1 MVRGFKVVAAMLL
14 GAGLAA
20 GSVAGAGNVGAASPI
35 PTAFVNVA
43 VSPDY
48 ITYGHTTLT
57 VTGRLVE
64 SADHN
69 AGVPAELVDINSVST
84 GITIGTATTDS
95 TGRFSVTESTL
106 VWADQLVAVTAGDA
120 TYGGATS
127 ARVDVSVIVA
137 PTRITLN
144 KQALLVAPA
153 GTVRTFTGKAE
164 VEVNGKWIPLPGA
177 YVQVAQNDGLTLPAN
192 GPIGTTG
199 SNGTFSLRAEA
210 ISSGGHWFA
219 NTTWVYPSP
228 ITSQPLYTQVNSNMV
243 DAYVSYRTR
252 ITRFSIPARA
262 QTHHGLDINGAM
274 QLWDGSKW
282 DGPDAVA
289 DPTVWMRRLPGGR
302 WTPVM
307 QMQAGPSG
315 GSVLTFAQDGLF
327 LNGGRGIA
335 PGRYEWRAQQQYSD
349 DFSVYYAV
357 FRASAPVYLVTTVV
371 DNTCVTGLTVGHAN
385 GRTQVGG
392 EVQDSCGPGEASF
405 GPVRGTYDVYFHP
418 RGTTKWRLI
427 GSARTGNGSL
437 GFTRA
442 GTLNGYFKVVFPAQ
456 WYYLGSTSRSVY
468 VG

>member
-1 MVRGFKVVAAMLL
+1 MLL

-35 PTAFVNVA
+35 PTAFVNVT

-69 AGVPAELVDINSVST
+69 AGVPAEFVDINSVST

-106 VWADQLVAVTAGDA
+106 VWADELVAVTAGDA

-127 ARVDVSVIVA
+127 ARVEVSVIVA

-144 KQALLVAPA
+144 KQAQLVAPA
-153 GTVRTFTGKAE
+153 GTARTFTGKAQ

-192 GPIGTTG
+192 GPIGTTS

-228 ITSQPLYTQVNSNMV
+228 TTSQPLYSQVNSNVV

-262 QTHHGLDINGAM
+262 QTHRGLDINGAM
-274 QLWDGSKW
+274 QLWNGSKW

-289 DPTVWMRRLPGGR
+289 DPTIWMRRLPGGR

-327 LNGGRGIA
+327 L
-335 PGRYEWRAQQQYSD
+335 
-349 DFSVYYAV
+349 YYAV
-357 FRASAPVYLVTTVV
+357 FNASAPVYLVTTVV
-371 DNTCVTGLTVGHAN
+371 DNTCVTGLTVGHAD

-405 GPVRGTYDVYFHP
+405 GPVRGTFDVYFHP
-418 RGTTKWRLI
+418 RGTTKWRLL
-427 GSARTGNGSL
+427 GSARTGSGSL
-437 GFTRA
+437 SFTRA

-456 WYYLGSTSRSVY
+456 WYYLGSTSKSVY

>member
-1 MVRGFKVVAAMLL
+1 
-14 GAGLAA
+14 
-20 GSVAGAGNVGAASPI
+20 VAGAGNVGAASPI
-35 PTAFVNVA
+35 PAAFVNVT

-69 AGVPAELVDINSVST
+69 AGVPAEFVDINSVST
-84 GITIGTATTDS
+84 GIAIGTATTDF

-106 VWADQLVAVTAGDA
+106 VWADQ
-120 TYGGATS
+120 
-127 ARVDVSVIVA
+127 
-137 PTRITLN
+137 
-144 KQALLVAPA
+144 
-153 GTVRTFTGKAE
+153 
-164 VEVNGKWIPLPGA
+164 
-177 YVQVAQNDGLTLPAN
+177 
-192 GPIGTTG
+192 
-199 SNGTFSLRAEA
+199 
-210 ISSGGHWFA
+210 
-219 NTTWVYPSP
+219 
-228 ITSQPLYTQVNSNMV
+228 
-243 DAYVSYRTR
+243 
-252 ITRFSIPARA
+252 
-262 QTHHGLDINGAM
+262 
-274 QLWDGSKW
+274 
-282 DGPDAVA
+282 
-289 DPTVWMRRLPGGR
+289 RRLPGGR

-418 RGTTKWRLI
+418 RGTTNWRLL
-427 GSARTGNGSL
+427 GSARSGNGSL
-437 GFTRA
+437 SFTRA